1 MSQPQQP
8 TDSVRTR
15 NKAQARKNWS
25 KIEQYLSEVEK
36 VHGCEKS
43 WKLRQ
48 RLEQGDVTLAELG
61 RR

>member
-1 MSQPQQP
+1 MPQPQQP
-8 TDSVRTR
+8 PDSVRTR

-36 VHGCEKS
+36 VHGCERS

-48 RLEQGDVTLAELG
+48 QLERGDVTLADLG

>member
-1 MSQPQQP
+1 MSQPQQS

-15 NKAQARKNWS
+15 NQAQSRKNWS
-25 KIEQYLSEVEK
+25 KIEQYLSEFEK
-36 VHGCEKS
+36 VHGFEKS

-48 RLEQGDVTLAELG
+48 RLERGDVTLAELG